1 MNTTVNGSSASTPLK
16 STAEIIGKTAAF
28 CLFYVISLVGN
39 SSIAFIVYKT
49 KAMRKPVNYFI
60 VNMAVSDL
68 LFSTVLFPRLIMK
81 LYVDSWPIS
90 GSAGEA
96 LCKLSY
102 LLPTISIFVSVQSL
116 VLMAVDR
123 FGAVVFPLR
132 SPLINSKLCFF
143 FVLVTWVVAM
153 AINSPYLFA
162 FRLVEYRE
170 KLACKRRWNEAFGES
185 SSEANYFLGRYV
197 VLFYIPLVLI
207 TILYTI
213 IVFKLKSQKFPS
225 EQPAANAVE
234 KRAKR
239 NRNVLKLAIAIVLA
253 FTVCWIPA
261 SILILL
267 KFFEWGRH
275 LPSGV
280 SLYWY
285 IALLMADANCAI
297 NPLICVI
304 FSSNY
309 RQGVKRL
316 LNCFG
321 VAWCKTSLP
330 VELRAHNQ
338 EFQLT

>member
-1 MNTTVNGSSASTPLK
+1 
-16 STAEIIGKTAAF
+16 
-28 CLFYVISLVGN
+28 
-39 SSIAFIVYKT
+39 
-49 KAMRKPVNYFI
+49 MRKPVNYFI
-60 VNMAVSDL
+60 VNIAVSDL
-68 LFSTVLFPRLIMK
+68 LFSTVLFPRLTTK
-81 LYVDSWPIS
+81 LYVDSWPI
-90 GSAGEA
+90 GSSTGEA

-102 LLPTISIFVSVQSL
+102 FLPTISSFVSVQSL

-239 NRNVLKLAIAIVLA
+239 NRNVLKLAIAIVLG

-285 IALLMADANCAI
+285 IALIMADANCAI

>member
-1 MNTTVNGSSASTPLK
+1 MNATMNGSSLSTPLK
-16 STAEIIGKTAAF
+16 PTAEIIGKTAAF
-28 CLFYVISLVGN
+28 CLLLVISLVGN

-68 LFSTVLFPRLIMK
+68 LFSIVLLPRLTTK

-102 LLPTISIFVSVQSL
+102 FLPVISSFVSVQSL
-116 VLMAVDR
+116 ILMAVDR

-132 SPLINSKLCFF
+132 SPLISSKLCFF

-162 FRLVEYRE
+162 FRLVEYQE
-170 KLACKRRWNEAFGES
+170 KLACKRRWKEAFGGS

-225 EQPAANAVE
+225 EQSADVVE

-239 NRNVLKLAIAIVLA
+239 NRNVLKLAIAIVTGFA
-253 FTVCWIPA
+253 VCWIPA

-267 KFFEWGRH
+267 KFFEWDGR
-275 LPSGV
+275 LPSGI
-280 SLYWY
+280 SSYWY

-297 NPLICVI
+297 NPLICFI

-316 LNCFG
+316 LNC
-321 VAWCKTSLP
+321 
-330 VELRAHNQ
+330 
-338 EFQLT
+338 

>member
-1 MNTTVNGSSASTPLK
+1 MNTTVNGSSLSTPLK
-16 STAEIIGKTAAF
+16 PTAEIIGKTAAF
-28 CLFYVISLVGN
+28 CLLLVISLVRN

-49 KAMRKPVNYFI
+49 QAMRKPINYFI
-60 VNMAVSDL
+60 VNMALSDL
-68 LFSTVLFPRLIMK
+68 LFSIVLLPRLTTG

-90 GSAGEA
+90 GSSGEA

-102 LLPTISIFVSVQSL
+102 FLPTISSFVSVQSL
-116 VLMAVDR
+116 ILMAVDR

-132 SPLINSKLCFF
+132 SPLISSKLCFF

-162 FRLVEYRE
+162 FRLVEYQER
-170 KLACKRRWNEAFGES
+170 LACKRRWKEAFGGS

-197 VLFYIPLVLI
+197 VLFDIPLALI

-225 EQPAANAVE
+225 EQPADAVE

-239 NRNVLKLAIAIVLA
+239 NKKVLKLAIAIVSG

-267 KFFEWGRH
+267 KFFEWDRG
-275 LPSGV
+275 LPSGI
-280 SLYWY
+280 SSYWY
-285 IALLMADANCAI
+285 IALFIADANCAI
-297 NPLICVI
+297 KPLICFI

-316 LNCFG
+316 LNC
-321 VAWCKTSLP
+321 
-330 VELRAHNQ
+330 
-338 EFQLT
+338 

>member
-1 MNTTVNGSSASTPLK
+1 MNTTMNGSSLSTPLK
-16 STAEIIGKTAAF
+16 PTAEIIGKTAAF
-28 CLFYVISLVGN
+28 CLLLVISLVGN

-49 KAMRKPVNYFI
+49 QAMRKPVNYFI

-68 LFSTVLFPRLIMK
+68 LFSIALLPRLTTK
-81 LYVDSWPIS
+81 LYVHSWPIS
-90 GSAGEA
+90 GSTGEA

-102 LLPTISIFVSVQSL
+102 FLPTISIFVSVQSL
-116 VLMAVDR
+116 ILMAVDR

-132 SPLINSKLCFF
+132 SPIISSKLCFF

-162 FRLVEYRE
+162 FRLVEYQER
-170 KLACKRRWNEAFGES
+170 LACKRRWKEAFGGT

-225 EQPAANAVE
+225 EQPADAVE
-234 KRAKR
+234 MRAKR
-239 NRNVLKLAIAIVLA
+239 NRKVLKLAIAIVSG

-267 KFFEWGRH
+267 KFFEWDRG
-275 LPSGV
+275 LPSGI
-280 SLYWY
+280 SSYWY
-285 IALLMADANCAI
+285 IALFIADANCAI
-297 NPLICVI
+297 NPLICFI

-316 LNCFG
+316 LNC
-321 VAWCKTSLP
+321 
-330 VELRAHNQ
+330 
-338 EFQLT
+338 